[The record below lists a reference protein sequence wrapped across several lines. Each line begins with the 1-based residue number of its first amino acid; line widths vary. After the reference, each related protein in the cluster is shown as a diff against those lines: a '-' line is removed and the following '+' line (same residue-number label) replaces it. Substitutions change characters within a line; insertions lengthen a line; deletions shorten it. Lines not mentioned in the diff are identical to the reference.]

1 MPMYLTRFSYTP
13 AAWAKLI
20 ENPVDRTKAVS
31 AGIKSAGGKLHGL
44 WYAFGEQDGFVLSE
58 APDNVSVAAALAAF
72 GAAGAVSSTSTT
84 VLISTKEMVEALEKA
99 KSVKYSPPGALTC
112 VRPVQEQAPAPSR
125 GFSTH
130 WRLRR
135 T

>member
-20 ENPVDRTKAVS
+20 ENPVDRTKAVTV
-31 AGIKSAGGKLHGL
+31 AIKSAGGKLHGL

-58 APDNVSVAAALAAF
+58 APDNVSAVAALAAF
-72 GAAGAVSSTSTT
+72 GAAGAVSSTNTT

-99 KSVKYSPPGALTC
+99 KSVTYRPPGA
-112 VRPVQEQAPAPSR
+112 
-125 GFSTH
+125 
-130 WRLRR
+130 
-135 T
+135 